1 MSDYF
6 KILQKKT
13 LIHPDEI
20 SKELFPKP
28 GPFLR
33 IFQWRGQLRK
43 GTSGRKGKVKRCSL
57 LGALGVLPQKI
68 FVFLSSLD
76 VISCNFSMIFA
87 HFQTK
92 RDITRGGGAKPFPP
106 AKPCPPSPPPPSI
119 YVKKGPVQD
128 YEQTVGKFASDF
140 KLVTPS

>member
-92 RDITRGGGAKPFPP
+92 RDITRGGPKPF
-106 AKPCPPSPPPPSI
+106 SGRGGGL
-119 YVKKGPVQD
+119 KKGPVQD